1 MAHSER
7 ELIDEM
13 VALDQM
19 LKAERAARMA
29 AELKLARATGS
40 GNARTHSPAMA
51 LVANLEAQ
59 RANARKGSELRA
71 EEAAIR
77 ARLGLKE
84 LAFAEFPTQVL
95 RTILLSATTHDDFI
109 TWVSVCA
116 RVCSAW
122 RGVVMGSA
130 AYGAGLPRDMLTDAY
145 GTPSREYGWHI
156 GPGGH
161 LGEERETERDWVLS
175 LIRNGL
181 RQARRLGS
189 AGDLVLKDIKPKIG
203 IQGCLAIG
211 AALQAMPSPL
221 GLRYIKWRSLGL
233 TPAVLSPIVAAM
245 RPGSLIVGLQLANNA
260 LGDAGVTAMAA
271 VLPPTLKD
279 LDIRRTGCGDAGMQA
294 VAAALPRLTR
304 LQHLYVGCNRDVGE
318 MGWAALAAAL
328 PQLPAL
334 WTLDATHSP
343 GMGPTGGAAIA
354 AALPR
359 CARTL
364 VKVSLVGRDIGW
376 QATAFFLAQTSFRAT
391 HQLEPNAPGLTINL
405 LENLDADLDA
415 AKLREKDG
423 MVWSDD

>member
-130 AYGAGLPRDMLTDAY
+130 AGAT
-145 GTPSREYGWHI
+145 T
-156 GPGGH
+156 
-161 LGEERETERDWVLS
+161 
-175 LIRNGL
+175 
-181 RQARRLGS
+181 RQCRRLGFERHQAEDRHPGLFGDWS
-189 AGDLVLKDIKPKIG
+189 SPAGDAQSVGSALHQVAEP
-203 IQGCLAIG
+203 G
-211 AALQAMPSPL
+211 ADSS
-221 GLRYIKWRSLGL
+221 RTFTHR
-233 TPAVLSPIVAAM
+233 
-245 RPGSLIVGLQLANNA
+245 R
-260 LGDAGVTAMAA
+260 GDAA
-271 VLPPTLKD
+271 
-279 LDIRRTGCGDAGMQA
+279 RFSHR
-294 VAAALPRLTR
+294 
-304 LQHLYVGCNRDVGE
+304 
-318 MGWAALAAAL
+318 
-328 PQLPAL
+328 
-334 WTLDATHSP
+334 
-343 GMGPTGGAAIA
+343 GPEASQQ
-354 AALPR
+354 R
-359 CARTL
+359 AR
-364 VKVSLVGRDIGW
+364 
-376 QATAFFLAQTSFRAT
+376 
-391 HQLEPNAPGLTINL
+391 
-405 LENLDADLDA
+405 
-415 AKLREKDG
+415 
-423 MVWSDD
+423 